1 MVWEFNVT
9 SSPPFSGFGLGS
21 DVMLLLV
28 VVVVVAMVAAVVSA
42 AAAAVE
48 GRSRWC
54 RRSRS
59 HDHSRSATNIIRRS
73 SSSLSDHAPVATS
86 YARVI

>member
-1 MVWEFNVT
+1 
-9 SSPPFSGFGLGS
+9 
-21 DVMLLLV
+21 MLLL
-28 VVVVVAMVAAVVSA
+28 VVVVAMVAAVMSA

-48 GRSRWC
+48 GRSRRC
-54 RRSRS
+54 KRSRS

-73 SSSLSDHAPVATS
+73 SSSLSDHAPFVTS